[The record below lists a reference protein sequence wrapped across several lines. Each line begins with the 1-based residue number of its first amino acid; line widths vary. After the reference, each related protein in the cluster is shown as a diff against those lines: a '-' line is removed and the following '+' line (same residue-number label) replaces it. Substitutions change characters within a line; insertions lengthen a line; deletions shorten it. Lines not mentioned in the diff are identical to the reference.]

1 MKRYA
6 IEVAD
11 TGDVVWLGN
20 AEDAMTACTRA
31 AREGNPNVGPFVPH
45 VGSTQD
51 DYDLKHLVLNVY
63 DVSDLDEG
71 ATLTDLQTHGAEL
84 DEDRQVGT
92 FAARYED

>member
-11 TGDVVWLGN
+11 TGDVVWLGI
-20 AEDAMTACTRA
+20 ADDALKACTQA
-31 AREGNPNVGPFVPH
+31 AREGNPNVGPFVPYS
-45 VGSTQD
+45 GSTQD

-63 DVSDLDEG
+63 DVSDLDG
-71 ATLTDLQTHGAEL
+71 GTTLTDLQTHGAEL
-84 DEDRQVGT
+84 DEDLQVGT

>member
-11 TGDVVWLGN
+11 TGDVVWLGT
-20 AEDAMTACTRA
+20 ADDALKACTRA
-31 AREGNPNVGPFVPH
+31 AREGNPNVGPFVPY

-51 DYDLKHLVLNVY
+51 DYDLKHLVLNVF

-71 ATLTDLQTHGAEL
+71 ATLTDLQTRGTGL
-84 DEDRQVGT
+84 GEDRQVGT